1 MSEETIFVSVPSY
14 RDCECINTVWDLFAK
29 ARHPKRV
36 FVGIC
41 QQNHPTDD
49 ADIDCATS
57 PDLADHAENIRIL
70 TMDANDAKGPM
81 LARHLI
87 EQHLYK
93 GEMFFLQIDSHCLF
107 VKDWDVEMINQLL
120 LCDSDR
126 PILTTYPA
134 DFDRQTRR
142 LPTNSPP
149 TYLRFRDFH
158 PRLGFTEQ
166 ERRDFAHVPPVPQP
180 SLFWAAGFS
189 FTLGQA
195 IQEVPYD
202 PNCPY
207 VFIGEE
213 MSMAIRFF
221 THGWDLFAPT
231 KPLLFHLMKR
241 TYRPTFW
248 EQVYRKNCVVDEQTR
263 QERKQEEVR
272 GVDRIHH
279 VIRGLLVDDPY
290 GIGNVRTVS
299 DWEHHVGVNIE
310 TRKGTRRAMLG
321 LTRSGEENSECY
333 YKLGVDDPATIPL
346 AKLQSTAA
354 PVSIV
359 HPPHAKQQQQQQQQQ
374 QRGTSTSKYPF
385 KPMPKQSGSLQQY
398 IAPSPVRGTNAARP
412 TNGNHGASHSKCTK
426 CARKR

>member
-1 MSEETIFVSVPSY
+1 MEATLDDQSIFVSVPSY
-14 RDCECINTVWDLFAK
+14 RDCECINTVLDLFAK
-29 ARHPKRV
+29 ARHPSRV

-41 QQNHPTDD
+41 QQNNPDED
-49 ADIDCATS
+49 SDIDCATS
-57 PDLADHAENIRIL
+57 EELARYPNNIRIL

-87 EQHLYK
+87 EQHLYG

-195 IQEVPYD
+195 VQEVPYD

-231 KPLLFHLMKR
+231 KSLLFHLMKR

-263 QERKQEEVR
+263 QERKHEEMC
-272 GVDRIHH
+272 GVDRVHH
-279 VIRGLLVDDPY
+279 IIRNLLADDPY
-290 GIGNVRTVS
+290 GVGTVRTIAE
-299 DWEHHVGVNIE
+299 WEAHVGVDIE
-310 TRKGTRRAMLG
+310 TRRGSRRAVLG
-321 LTRSGEENSECY
+321 VTAAQSPEECY
-333 YKLGVDDPATIPL
+333 YKLGVEDPSLIPL

-354 PVSIV
+354 PVSTQS
-359 HPPHAKQQQQQQQQQ
+359 PLKHAAT
-374 QRGTSTSKYPF
+374 RSTPKYPF
-385 KPMPKQSGSLQQY
+385 KPKGLSPTQSVPRQGGAVQS
-398 IAPSPVRGTNAARP
+398 RP
-412 TNGNHGASHSKCTK
+412 TQHHSNHNSNHHHHQQQQPHCTR
-426 CARKR
+426 CKR